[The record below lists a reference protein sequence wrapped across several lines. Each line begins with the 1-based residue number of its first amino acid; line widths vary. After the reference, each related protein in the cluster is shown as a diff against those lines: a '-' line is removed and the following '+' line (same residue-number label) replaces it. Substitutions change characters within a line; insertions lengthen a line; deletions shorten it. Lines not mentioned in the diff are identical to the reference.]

1 MSNSDI
7 ENSGSSHGLGDH
19 KPYHHGDL
27 RRQLLDAAAK
37 LIREEGE
44 AALSMRKLA
53 LAVGVSRTA
62 PYHHFS
68 DKQALLCAVAEEGF
82 RRFRGIVSV
91 RPEAGE
97 IGDQAAVVDEAA
109 IRRFIRRYIDFAVNN
124 AEYYDLMFGGHL
136 WKSQQLTASLKEVA
150 YASFKV
156 YIEHIRHWQKSTLP
170 ESAVD
175 PLRYAQVTW
184 STLHGMSRLLIDG
197 IYLDSA
203 AVAAMSDTAAD
214 MFWRQLQST

>member
-1 MSNSDI
+1 MPNAEIKNTNPDCALFES
-7 ENSGSSHGLGDH
+7 

-27 RRQLLDAAAK
+27 RRQLLDAAAT

-53 LAVGVSRTA
+53 QAVGVSRTA

-82 RRFRGIVSV
+82 RRFRGIVTVQSDGDKASV
-91 RPEAGE
+91 LVPV
-97 IGDQAAVVDEAA
+97 IDEAA
-109 IRRFIRRYIDFAVNN
+109 IRRFISRYIDFAVNN

-136 WKSQQLTASLKEVA
+136 WKSEQLTASLKYEA

-156 YIEHIRHWQKSTLP
+156 YVEQIRHWQQSTSR
-170 ESAVD
+170 ESVVD
-175 PLRYAQVTW
+175 PLRYAQVSW

-203 AVAAMSDTAAD
+203 AIAAMSDTAAS
-214 MFWRQLQST
+214 MFWRQLQAL